1 VIAAIPFRTFPQI
14 SLGPVTLRT
23 FGLFVAAGILVGVW
37 AFLRY
42 ARDRDLDAELLSR
55 LAWWVILLGIVGS
68 RLLFVVTHWSEF
80 ADDPPSALAVW
91 QGGLQFSGAFLIA
104 IVVIVWFTR
113 RHPEMPGLVVSDGI
127 VYGLAPG
134 LAIGRLGCIAVGEH
148 LGTATGFP
156 LAWKYLG
163 GETREPIDGGVG
175 AVIHSTAMY
184 ELGLLLPLVALLW
197 WLQRRRVPPGWL
209 TATFLIWY
217 GAQRFLTD
225 SLRAYDETVGGLTGA
240 QLLCIGMVAGGSLLA
255 LRLRRRRSGS
265 APERAIEGTVGS

>member
-1 VIAAIPFRTFPQI
+1 MIAAIPFRTFPQI

-80 ADDPPSALAVW
+80 ADDPLSALAVW

-113 RHPEMPGLVVSDGI
+113 RYPEMPGLVVSDGI
-127 VYGLAPG
+127 VYGSLRDSRSGASDASPWASTWAPPPASRSHG
-134 LAIGRLGCIAVGEH
+134 STSGAR
-148 LGTATGFP
+148 
-156 LAWKYLG
+156 
-163 GETREPIDGGVG
+163 RESP
-175 AVIHSTAMY
+175 STA
-184 ELGLLLPLVALLW
+184 
-197 WLQRRRVPPGWL
+197 GW
-209 TATFLIWY
+209 
-217 GAQRFLTD
+217 
-225 SLRAYDETVGGLTGA
+225 
-240 QLLCIGMVAGGSLLA
+240 
-255 LRLRRRRSGS
+255 
-265 APERAIEGTVGS
+265 AP